1 MRFVGYLFWKECAL
15 LRVHLTQATRLFGVA
30 LAEIPFDSRNPRLV
44 HILLF
49 RLCMICVV
57 DLSSSQSLCT
67 IANSARHVWSNEVSH
82 CLSSLC
88 NTSTP
93 SKSCINSP
101 ANGTVS
107 QLLSMVNPPAQ
118 WPLATRHASH
128 HCLNI
133 TLSRLLQTSE
143 IRLTILWVWKQNLQ
157 NARFVIRSCIDSSL
171 DRVLLATIDDG
182 AHFQEQLVQDAAHRT
197 PGYNHLRATDPSTYT
212 FLVRK
217 FEELTLSGRG
227 GILQRA
233 VQRLV
238 RYRLDLE

>member
-1 MRFVGYLFWKECAL
+1 MGFVWHFLWKECAL
-15 LRVHLTQATRLFGVA
+15 LRIHLTQAPGFLGMA
-30 LAEIPFDSRNPRLV
+30 LAKIPPDPRNPGFV

-49 RLCMICVV
+49 GLSVVCVI

-67 IANSARHVWSNEVSH
+67 VANSARYVWPNEVSH

-128 HCLNI
+128 HCLNVA
-133 TLSRLLQTSE
+133 LSRLLQALE
-143 IRLTILWVWKQNLQ
+143 VRRAVLWIRKQNLQ
-157 NARFVIRSCIDSSL
+157 NARFVIRGCVDSSL

-212 FLVRK
+212 VLVRK